1 MDKWYIA
8 QGKNSDVVL
17 SSRIR
22 LARNLEDAP
31 FPSRM
36 SGDLR
41 RTVSRKI
48 FAALKNSELAG
59 DLNLLDMSQ
68 MKDAE
73 AQALV
78 EKHLITSQFV
88 NGRENGA
95 LILSNDETVSIML
108 CEEDHI
114 RLQVM
119 RSGQDLM
126 EAYREADKI
135 DDVLLKRLKIAF
147 DDKLGFLTSSPTDLG
162 TGLKA
167 SVLLHIPAIVARGQV
182 GRLSAMV
189 NKLGLSMK
197 PVYSDKD
204 AFYYLSNQ
212 ITMGI
217 TEKSAVENLSAICDQ
232 IVKQERAAREDLK
245 DLDAFEDRVYR
256 AFGTLKMA
264 RKLTSSEFL
273 SLISLVRLGV
283 SLGYFE
289 VPYETIN
296 ALIIGVQRGN
306 LTVRAGAG
314 LEAQERDKLRASI
327 TREALGKY

>member
-1 MDKWYIA
+1 MSKWYIA

-22 LARNLEDAP
+22 LARNLEEAP

-36 SGDLR
+36 SGEIKR
-41 RTVSRKI
+41 NVSRKI
-48 FAALKNSELAG
+48 FAALKNSDLAG
-59 DLNLLDMSQ
+59 DLNLVDMSQ
-68 MKDAE
+68 MKDPE

-78 EKHLITSQFV
+78 EKHLITSQFA
-88 NGRENGA
+88 GSRENAA
-95 LILSNDETVSIML
+95 LILSNDESVSIML

-119 RSGQDLM
+119 RSGQDLLD
-126 EAYREADKI
+126 AYRQADQI
-135 DDVLLKRLKIAF
+135 DDVLLRRLKIAF
-147 DDKLGFLTSSPTDLG
+147 DDNLGFLTSSPTDLG

-167 SVLLHIPAIVARGQV
+167 SVLLHIPALVARGQV

-189 NKLGLSMK
+189 GKLGLSMQ
-197 PVYSDKD
+197 PVFSDKD
-204 AFYYLSNQ
+204 AFFYLSNQ

-217 TEKSAVENLSAICDQ
+217 TEKGAIENLNAICDQ

-264 RKLTSSEFL
+264 RTLTSSEFL

-283 SLGYFE
+283 SLGYFD

-296 ALIIGVQRGN
+296 SLMIGVQRGN
-306 LTVRAGAG
+306 LTVRAGAD
-314 LEAQERDKLRASI
+314 LEPPQRDKLRASI
-327 TREALGKY
+327 TREALSKY

>member
-17 SSRIR
+17 SSRIC

-273 SLISLVRLGV
+273 SLILSLIHI
-283 SLGYFE
+283 SE
-289 VPYETIN
+289 P
-296 ALIIGVQRGN
+296 
-306 LTVRAGAG
+306 
-314 LEAQERDKLRASI
+314 
-327 TREALGKY
+327 TRH

>member
-108 CEEDHI
+108 
-114 RLQVM
+114 
-119 RSGQDLM
+119 
-126 EAYREADKI
+126 
-135 DDVLLKRLKIAF
+135 
-147 DDKLGFLTSSPTDLG
+147 
-162 TGLKA
+162 
-167 SVLLHIPAIVARGQV
+167 
-182 GRLSAMV
+182 
-189 NKLGLSMK
+189 
-197 PVYSDKD
+197 
-204 AFYYLSNQ
+204 
-212 ITMGI
+212 
-217 TEKSAVENLSAICDQ
+217 
-232 IVKQERAAREDLK
+232 
-245 DLDAFEDRVYR
+245 
-256 AFGTLKMA
+256 
-264 RKLTSSEFL
+264 
-273 SLISLVRLGV
+273 
-283 SLGYFE
+283 
-289 VPYETIN
+289 
-296 ALIIGVQRGN
+296 
-306 LTVRAGAG
+306 
-314 LEAQERDKLRASI
+314 
-327 TREALGKY
+327 